1 MIKRIAMIL
10 IIILLL
16 TPVRCKAYDEAET
29 NKTIDDY
36 TYKVESALDDAID
49 DDTEEALGEY
59 GITADDPLSAGSV
72 NIGDVLSGLISG
84 FKSSLTEPLK
94 LFGKLIA
101 VCAFTSLVKSTAQK
115 SSIGDI
121 YDTAG
126 VLVTVLV
133 IADCLSAAIEGVKS
147 SLNDISLFMS
157 SYIPIFSSVLAS
169 NASISSAAGYY
180 SVMIILSEIIVF
192 ISKSVLLPLSGAVMA
207 LCIVGAINGSSN
219 ISGLSMSVRNFTK
232 WVLTALMTVFTAV
245 ISIKGITGAAADSV
259 ASRTIRFAASSFI
272 PIVGGSVSEAYS
284 TIYGSLGV
292 IRSGVGVIGIAAV
305 AVIALKPILYVAAL
319 KLIIVLSSAVND
331 LFGQSGSSALLKG
344 INDVLSVS
352 LGIITAMSMIFIIS
366 TAMILM
372 TSMNIV

>member
-49 DDTEEALGEY
+49 DDTGEALGEY

-180 SVMIILSEIIVF
+180 SVMILLSEIIVF

>member
-232 WVLTALMTVFTAV
+232 WVLTALMTIFTAV

>member
-49 DDTEEALGEY
+49 DDTGEALGEY
-59 GITADDPLSAGSV
+59 GITADDPLSTASV

-101 VCAFTSLVKSTAQK
+101 VCAFTSLVKSAAQK
-115 SSIGDI
+115 SSICDI

-331 LFGQSGSSALLKG
+331 LFGQSGSSTLLKG
-344 INDVLSVS
+344 INDALSVS

>member
-16 TPVRCKAYDEAET
+16 TPVRCKAYNEAET

-292 IRSGVGVIGIAAV
+292 IRSGVGVIGMGVGEKPRRHRGRLTVRGFRHQPAAQIGALGLLT
-305 AVIALKPILYVAAL
+305 AVYHDE
-319 KLIIVLSSAVND
+319 SAV
-331 LFGQSGSSALLKG
+331 
-344 INDVLSVS
+344 
-352 LGIITAMSMIFIIS
+352 
-366 TAMILM
+366 
-372 TSMNIV
+372 

>member
-49 DDTEEALGEY
+49 DDTGEALGEY
-59 GITADDPLSAGSV
+59 GITADDPLSAASV

>member
-16 TPVRCKAYDEAET
+16 TPVRCKAYNEAET

-305 AVIALKPILYVAAL
+305 AVIALKPILYVTAL

>member
-49 DDTEEALGEY
+49 DDTGEALGEY

-232 WVLTALMTVFTAV
+232 WVLTALMTIFTAV

>member
-1 MIKRIAMIL
+1 MIKRIAMML

-49 DDTEEALGEY
+49 DDTGEALGEY
-59 GITADDPLSAGSV
+59 GITADDPLSAASV

-192 ISKSVLLPLSGAVMA
+192 ILKSVLLPLSGAVMA

-344 INDVLSVS
+344 INDVLSIS